1 MKSYEWG
8 MSELLNKKRILVVVP
23 PLSNH
28 LYHLYLYSI
37 ISFLSKNG
45 IELTLFFNH
54 GPEIGPGQFIEVSR
68 KTSSLEKKFCRFLQ
82 EEGVQLNE
90 IIHSEAIR
98 FEFESVASDLNRCH
112 LAGDLLGINTD
123 FPLLNLSLHSSFV
136 SFISSADEQME
147 IANHLNY
154 LGNLEK
160 SFHFSN
166 QITKFV
172 CSTRE
177 FDEIIFLNGRDPG
190 QAGVRHFAEES
201 GLSWH
206 ALEHGISPG
215 TTFHLESFQTQDR
228 LAIQQRMLE
237 CSQHVSEGELE
248 QIRSWYETW
257 SENQQGNRIQNPSHR
272 SGNLSKD
279 IATYEGK
286 LIPIFTTSLDEDVSS
301 LGYSRIDIE
310 GLLWVSL
317 QACRDLAMNQYT
329 PIVVVHPNSLNKSWR
344 DLAII
349 FSTLNNSDFKVV
361 WPWANVSSYKL
372 LSQAQFC
379 VTWRSTIAL
388 EAILQGIPSMNL
400 TESTY
405 DQFVEVPRFSVEKI
419 RELDA
424 GKLESRSLLYLYYW
438 MNHGHDVF
446 EYCSPGSYKRLK
458 QILHTRIESS
468 RTLGRLRYY
477 YSIVSVVW
485 RWRRATP
492 KQFHRFFQLLAGEAF
507 IHYAFSLALRSFNN
521 IRVLNFKKR

>member
-1 MKSYEWG
+1 MKSYERG
-8 MSELLNKKRILVVVP
+8 MSELIKKKSILIVIP

-37 ISFLSKNG
+37 ISSLSKNG

-54 GPEIGPGQFIEVSR
+54 GPEIGPGRFIEVSR
-68 KTSSLEKKFCRFLQ
+68 KTNLLEQKFCRFL
-82 EEGVQLNE
+82 EKEKVKIKE
-90 IIHSEAIR
+90 IIHSETTS
-98 FEFESVASDLNRCH
+98 FEFKSVASDLNECH
-112 LAGDLLGINTD
+112 LAGDLLDINKD

-147 IANHLNY
+147 IANHRDY
-154 LGNLEK
+154 LSYLQK

-177 FDEIIFLNGRDPG
+177 FDAIIFLNGRDPG
-190 QAGVRHFAEES
+190 QAGVRYFAEES

-215 TTFHLESFQTQDR
+215 TTFHLETFQTQDR
-228 LAIQQRMLE
+228 LAIQERMLD
-237 CSQHVSEGELE
+237 CSQQVSEGELE
-248 QIRSWYETW
+248 QIRAWYKTW
-257 SENQQGNRIQNPSHR
+257 SGNQRADRIQNPSHR
-272 SGNLSKD
+272 SGDLPKD
-279 IATYEGK
+279 LAGSEK
-286 LIPIFTTSLDEDVSS
+286 RLIPIFTTSLDEDVSS

-310 GLLWVSL
+310 GLLNQTL
-317 QACRDLAMNQYT
+317 QACHDLANKQYV

-349 FSTLNNSDFKVV
+349 FSALEKGNFKVL

-388 EAILQGIPSMNL
+388 EAILQGVPSMNL

-405 DQFVEVPRFSVEKI
+405 DQFVQVPKFSVEKI

-424 GKLESRSLLYLYYW
+424 GKLEARSLLYLFYW

-446 EYCSPGSYKRLK
+446 DYCSPDSYYKLK
-458 QILHTRIESS
+458 KILHTPVESS

-477 YSIVSVVW
+477 YSIISVAW

-492 KQFHRFFQLLAGEAF
+492 KQFHRFLQLFASETI
-507 IHYAFSLALRSFNN
+507 IHRAFSIALKSFSDV
-521 IRVLNFKKR
+521 RV